1 MINIKDYSLFEKQG
15 FVSDIEKDTVD
26 NKSYRKVLY
35 TAERIQLVL
44 MNLKAGEEIGEEIHN
59 DIDQFFRFEEGEGI
73 AMIDGKE
80 NKVKAGS
87 AVIVPAGAKHNI
99 INTGSGDLKLYSLY
113 APPKHEDGI
122 DRKEKSDTLKDKEKF
137 TGKTTE

>member
-1 MINIKDYSLFEKQG
+1 MKNIKDYSLFEKQG
-15 FVSDIEKDTVD
+15 FVSNIEKDTLD
-26 NKSYRKVLY
+26 NDSYRKVLY
-35 TAERIQLVL
+35 TASGIQLVL
-44 MNLKAGEEIGEEIHN
+44 MNLKPGEEIGEEIHN

-80 NKVKAGS
+80 NKVKDGS
-87 AVIVPAGAKHNI
+87 GVIVPAGAKHNI
-99 INTGSGDLKLYSLY
+99 INTGTGNLKLYSLY

-122 DRKEKSDTLKDKEKF
+122 DRKDKKDTVSDKEKF